1 LKTKL
6 LLSTV
11 IAGML
16 TAMGLLLPSCGSSS
30 DNEETG
36 QQVGDVMASVDES
49 GGSSGSLAMVPAES
63 IRKTFKR
70 LSPSDISPTWFETLL
85 EQEANATTCRL
96 ANTFGTCTSNVITR
110 TFGDCTVGGATFSGT
125 VTLTFNDAAVNS
137 TCQMTAATHS
147 ITRVPAFT
155 VTGRRG
161 ATLTVSKTGTV
172 GQKITKGTGST
183 FTFTNDGIRRVFTTA
198 AGATTFDF
206 TTATTSDITV
216 TGTSRASRTMTGGTL
231 RVTNNL
237 TNVTCDYSP
246 TDVTWVSTCNCA
258 TSGTWSGSCS
268 DGKTTSLELTGCG
281 SATLTT
287 GSESESI
294 TFDRCEGA

>member
-1 LKTKL
+1 MKTKL

-11 IAGML
+11 IVGML
-16 TAMGLLLPSCGSSS
+16 TAMGLLLPSCGTSS

-49 GGSSGSLAMVPAES
+49 GGSSGSLAMAPVEG

-70 LSPSDISPTWFETLL
+70 LSPADVSPTWY
-85 EQEANATTCRL
+85 EQLWEHEATATSCRL
-96 ANTFGTCTSNVITR
+96 ASTFGTCSSNIITR
-110 TFGDCTVGGATFSGT
+110 TFSECTVNNAVFSGT
-125 VTLTFNDAAVNS
+125 VALLFNDAGVDS
-137 TCQMTAATHS
+137 TCQMTAVGHS
-147 ITRVPAFT
+147 VTRTPAFT
-155 VTGRRG
+155 VAGRRG
-161 ATLTVSKTGTV
+161 AVLTVTKSGTI
-172 GQKITKGTGST
+172 GQRITKGSGST
-183 FTFTNDGIRRVFTTA
+183 FTFSNDGIRRVFTTA
-198 AGATTFDF
+198 AGTTSFDF
-206 TTATTSDITV
+206 TTETTSDITV
-216 TGTSRASRTMTGGTL
+216 TGTSRASRTMSGGTL

-237 TNVTCDYSP
+237 TDVTCDYSP